1 MRNEPMILQCLAGRL
16 DNPTVPLEEKQY
28 IVRKIRDNDLKEI
41 RDIMLAES
49 HRSEN
54 IRGALAGPLPT
65 QAEIDTWLAEWGDRY
80 LPYLAPVVFARLKQA
95 QEPSR
100 QAMGCAVD
108 WILTVLIMGGAGTLA
123 YLFGW
128 WVPLVPAALIVLYA
142 RAMFNATRSTELK
155 REAKRR
161 AMWAHATPFTR
172 SLLALFGSLA
182 GLAVRFVVWLMR

>member
-1 MRNEPMILQCLAGRL
+1 MQDEPMILQCLAGRL

-28 IVRKIRDNDLKEI
+28 IVRKIRDNDLAEI
-41 RDIMLAES
+41 RDVMLTES

-54 IRGALAGPLPT
+54 IRNALAGPLPS
-65 QAEIDTWLAEWGDRY
+65 QAQIEAWLGEWGDRY
-80 LPYLAPVVFARLKQA
+80 LPYLDPDVFARMKQA

-108 WILTVLIMGGAGTLA
+108 WVVTVLILGASGTLA
-123 YLFGW
+123 YIFGW
-128 WVPLVPAALIVLYA
+128 WVPLVPVALMALYT
-142 RAMFNATRSTELK
+142 RAMFTATRSTELK
-155 REAKRR
+155 GEAKRR

-172 SLLALFGSLA
+172 SLLAFFGSLA